1 MNLSFER
8 CNISDWLKLEA
19 TVKASVYVVAFS
31 IATSITVVII
41 AIVSQDLQLRKE
53 VRLVLLCHH
62 LLCISSYCGLGVVFQ
77 GMRALLANSP
87 LLLCWLVFG
96 AQLSV
101 GEGILLTLALMALN
115 TYLAICY
122 PLNSPSFVESAKY
135 RILTGT
141 WTAVLLKNI
150 GIFLLEATSPPPASV
165 FQSAPLCPVI
175 LNGTPARVI
184 GMLFLALPLS
194 VILVCYCLIYREG
207 KRAGHFNRS
216 NIRARRT
223 VLVHL
228 LQISLHVIPTFIVIG
243 LGKRCGVFF
252 FTLNLVLFGVFAFAQ
267 CFNPL
272 VYGLCSRDLQRKL
285 YPWLCCQKNQQ
296 GAGLNKDLALPSNS
310 RLNRGVRAEDLPCIQ
325 PQTVAVL

>member
-1 MNLSFER
+1 MNLSSEH
-8 CNISDWLKLEA
+8 CNISDWLRLEA
-19 TVKASVYVVAFS
+19 TVKASVYMVAFS

-41 AIVSQDLQLRKE
+41 AIVSQNLQLRKE

-62 LLCISSYCGLGVVFQ
+62 LLCISSYCGLGVIFQ

-115 TYLAICY
+115 TYLVICY
-122 PLNSPSFVESAKY
+122 PLNSPSFVDSAKY
-135 RILTGT
+135 RILAGS
-141 WTAVLLKNI
+141 WTTVILKNV
-150 GIFLLEATSPPPASV
+150 GLFLIEGTNPTPASV

-184 GMLFLALPLS
+184 GVFSLVLPLS
-194 VILVCYCLIYREG
+194 VILVSYYLIYREG
-207 KRAGHFNRS
+207 KQAGHFNRS
-216 NIRARRT
+216 NIKARRT

-228 LQISLHVIPTFIVIG
+228 LQISLHVIPTLMFIG
-243 LGKRCGVFF
+243 LGKRCGSFF
-252 FTLNLVLFGVFAFAQ
+252 FALNLVLFGVFAFAQ

-272 VYGLCSRDLQRKL
+272 VYGLCNRDLQRRL
-285 YPWLCCQKNQQ
+285 YPWLRCQKKQQ
-296 GAGLNKDLALPSNS
+296 GAGLNKTLVLQSNS
-310 RLNRGVRAEDLPCIQ
+310 RLDRCVS
-325 PQTVAVL
+325 

>member
-1 MNLSFER
+1 MNSSSEH
-8 CNISDWLKLEA
+8 CNVSDWLRLEA

-31 IATSITVVII
+31 ITTSLTVVII
-41 AIVSQDLQLRKE
+41 AIVSQSLQLRKE

-101 GEGILLTLALMALN
+101 GEGILLTLTLMALN

-122 PLNSPSFVESAKY
+122 PLNSPSFVDSAKY
-135 RILTGT
+135 RILAGT
-141 WTAVLLKNI
+141 WTTVILKNV
-150 GIFLLEATSPPPASV
+150 GLFLIEGTSPTPASV

-175 LNGTPARVI
+175 LNGMPARVI
-184 GMLFLALPLS
+184 GMFSLAFLLS
-194 VILVCYCLIYREG
+194 VILVSYCLIYREG
-207 KRAGHFNRS
+207 KQAGHFNKS
-216 NIRARRT
+216 NIKARRT

-228 LQISLHVIPTFIVIG
+228 LQISLHVIPTLIIIG

-252 FTLNLVLFGVFAFAQ
+252 FALNLALFGIFAFAQ

-272 VYGLCSRDLQRKL
+272 VYGLHNRDLQSKL
-285 YPWLCCQKNQQ
+285 YPWLCCRKK
-296 GAGLNKDLALPSNS
+296 LLP
-310 RLNRGVRAEDLPCIQ
+310 
-325 PQTVAVL
+325 

>member
-1 MNLSFER
+1 MNLSFEH
-8 CNISDWLKLEA
+8 CNISDWLRLEA

-31 IATSITVVII
+31 IATSITVVIVT
-41 AIVSQDLQLRKE
+41 IVSQDPQLRKE

-115 TYLAICY
+115 TYLAICF

-135 RILTGT
+135 RVLAGT
-141 WTAVLLKNI
+141 WIAVLLKNV
-150 GIFLLEATSPPPASV
+150 GLFLLEATSPPPASV
-165 FQSAPLCPVI
+165 LQSAPLCPVI
-175 LNGTPARVI
+175 LNGMPARVT

-207 KRAGHFNRS
+207 KRAGHFHRS
-216 NIRARRT
+216 NLRARRT

-228 LQISLHVIPTFIVIG
+228 LQISLHVIPTLLVIG

-272 VYGLCSRDLQRKL
+272 AYGLCSRDLQRKL
-285 YPWLCCQKNQQ
+285 CSWLCCQKSQQ
-296 GAGLNKDLALPSNS
+296 GAGLNKDLALSSKP
-310 RLNRGVRAEDLPCIQ
+310 RLNRGVRAEDSPCIQ
-325 PQTVAVL
+325 PQTVALL